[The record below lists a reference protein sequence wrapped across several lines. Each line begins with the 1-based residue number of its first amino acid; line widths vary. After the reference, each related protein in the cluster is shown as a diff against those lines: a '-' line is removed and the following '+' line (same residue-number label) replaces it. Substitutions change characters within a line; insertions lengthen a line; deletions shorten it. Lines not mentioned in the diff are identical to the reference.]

1 MVDDVAILQH
11 FKYIYDTSTI
21 VVVLCY
27 IGVIADLFTNCLAIN
42 KWG

>member
-1 MVDDVAILQH
+1 MVDDVAILQQ
-11 FKYIYDTSTI
+11 FKYIYDNSTI

-27 IGVIADLFTNCLAIN
+27 IEVIADLFTNCLAIH